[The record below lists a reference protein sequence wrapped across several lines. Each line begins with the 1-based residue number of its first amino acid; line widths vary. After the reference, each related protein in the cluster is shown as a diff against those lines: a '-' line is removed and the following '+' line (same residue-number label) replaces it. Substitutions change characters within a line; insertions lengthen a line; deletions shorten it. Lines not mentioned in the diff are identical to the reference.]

1 MTEGTVT
8 VERVGHVGVVTMRRE
23 AKKNALNQAMWD
35 GLTRA
40 AAELAEKL
48 PRAVVVTGV
57 GRAFSAGMDVS
68 PDNPQIASLAEAAR
82 THDAGPMRALLER
95 LRPSFDRLVGLP
107 VPVIAAVNGLA
118 YGGGAELAARCDLR
132 VIDPDAEIC
141 FSEVRLGLMP
151 DLGGTVGLAR
161 LVGPARA
168 ADLMLTARRV
178 KADEALALGLVN
190 RISARGEA
198 RAEALALAEQ
208 IAENGPRAVRAT
220 LGVLRRIADVSE
232 AEGLELERSTA
243 ARLMASGECAYGITA
258 FASRQKP
265 DFPEPG

>member
-1 MTEGTVT
+1 MTEGSVT
-8 VERVGHVGVVTMRRE
+8 VERIGHVGVVTLRRE
-23 AKKNALNQAMWD
+23 AKKNALNLAMWD
-35 GLTRA
+35 GLARA
-40 AAELAEKL
+40 AAELAAKP
-48 PRAVVVTGV
+48 PRAVVVTGA

-68 PDNPQIASLAEAAR
+68 PDNPQIADLAEAAR
-82 THDAGPMRALLER
+82 THDVGPMRALLER
-95 LRPSFDRLVGLP
+95 LRPSFDALVGLP
-107 VPVIAAVNGLA
+107 VPVIAALNGLA

-132 VIDPDAEIC
+132 VVDPDAEIC

-151 DLGGTVGLAR
+151 DTGGTVALVR

-178 KADEALALGLVN
+178 KADEALALGLAN

-198 RAEALALAEQ
+198 RAEAIALGEQ

-220 LGVLRRIADVSE
+220 LSVLRRIDDVSE

-243 ARLMASGECAYGITA
+243 ARLMATGECAYGITA
-258 FASRQKP
+258 LAARQRPEFP
-265 DFPEPG
+265 DPE